1 MSKEQTPIMKV
12 RCTLALNSHGLLTYG
27 KVYEVIKSVR
37 DSYVIKRDDGSI
49 DKVSKSRFEIVKSI

>member
-1 MSKEQTPIMKV
+1 MKV
-12 RCTLALNSHGLLTYG
+12 RCIMSLSSHGLLTYG
-27 KVYEVIKSVR
+27 KIYDVIKSVR